1 MIIGIGCKDILEGLM
16 VSGLVYTEKLVSC
29 IFQALVRIL
38 VLVVRNIA
46 LKGSKNLVKES
57 IWLAILAHVS

>member
-1 MIIGIGCKDILEGLM
+1 M